1 MMRLKITDSPT
12 SRRVAFVVILL
23 AVFLLG
29 WVLRGGGPTDTA
41 ADGQDLAAADNEPTT
56 WTCSMHPNIQLPE
69 PGQCPICF
77 MDLIPVVQQQ
87 GEDLGPSDLVMSEA
101 AAALAEIRT
110 EPVQRMFVTKQVRL
124 VGKVAYD
131 ETRTRSITARVPGRL
146 EKLYV
151 DFTGRTVRRGEKLA
165 AIYSPELYAAQ
176 AELKAA
182 LRGVQSTSGGDQ
194 SSRRSA
200 EATLTSVRDRLRLW
214 GLDDDQIAALEESDT
229 VSDQLTIRAP
239 LGGVVVR
246 KDAVE
251 GRYVKVG
258 SPLYAIADLS
268 QVWVTLAAYESD
280 LIWLRQRQRVA
291 FTAPALP
298 GHEFAGEIVFIDQ
311 ILDDRTRTVE
321 VRIAVDNENGA
332 LKPGMLV
339 HAAAEVTLDAAGDPM
354 NERTVASAG
363 DPDSVRG
370 VEGAQPPLVVP
381 ASAPLWTGARSV
393 VYVRLRGRAEPT
405 FSGREVILGP
415 RAGHY
420 YLVVSGLVEGEQVV
434 TNGNFK
440 IDSALQIQARPSM
453 MNPIGGGPAPQ
464 HQHGDLGG
472 GGSGLSGG
480 DSKPGAVGPTH
491 HTDAVTADSGPLA
504 APTCFV
510 ERLGD
515 ILAAYMPLQ
524 TALAGDDDTAALAAA
539 DGVVA
544 AVASVSCAEEH
555 LPEGSQEVWREVYDH
570 LVRAAAQV
578 QRADAIAPRRLALQP
593 LSDNLWTALT
603 RFGHAADDTV
613 RLFHC
618 PMAMGG
624 AGADWIQLDAT
635 TANPYYG
642 SAMLRCGSQTELLA
656 QPGSGDPHAGHAHG
670 EG

>member
-1 MMRLKITDSPT
+1 MRPKIIDSST
-12 SRRVAFVVILL
+12 SRRIAFVVTLS
-23 AVFLLG
+23 AVFFLG
-29 WVLRGGGPTDTA
+29 WALRGGGPIDTA
-41 ADGQDLAAADNEPTT
+41 ANGHDQVAADSGPTT
-56 WTCSMHPNIQLPE
+56 WACSMHPNIQLPE

-77 MDLIPVVQQQ
+77 MDLIPVAQEQ
-87 GEDLGPSDLVMSEA
+87 GEGLGPSDLVMSEA
-101 AAALAEIRT
+101 AAALAEIST

-176 AELKAA
+176 AELKTA
-182 LRGVQSTSGGDQ
+182 LRGVQAASGGDP
-194 SSRRSA
+194 SLRRSA

-214 GLDDDQIAALEESDT
+214 GLDDDQIAALEKSDT

-280 LIWLRQRQRVA
+280 LVWLRQRQRVA

-298 GHEFAGEIVFIDQ
+298 GREFAGEIIFIDQ

-321 VRIAVDNENGA
+321 VRIAVDNESGA

-339 HAAAEVTLDAAGDPM
+339 HAAAEVTLDAAGDPVDK
-354 NERTVASAG
+354 RTVASAG
-363 DPDSVRG
+363 GPDAVCG
-370 VEGAQPPLVVP
+370 VETGQPPLVVP

-453 MNPIGGGPAPQ
+453 MNP
-464 HQHGDLGG
+464 
-472 GGSGLSGG
+472 
-480 DSKPGAVGPTH
+480 GAVDTEH
-491 HTDAVTADSGPLA
+491 HTDAMTAGSGPLE

-510 ERLGD
+510 ERLDD
-515 ILAAYMPLQ
+515 ILAAYLPLQ

-555 LPEGSQEVWREVYDH
+555 LPDGSQEVWREIYDH

-624 AGADWIQLDAT
+624 AGADWIQLDET

-642 SAMLRCGSQTELLA
+642 SSMLRCGSQTELLA
-656 QPGSGDPHAGHAHG
+656 QPGTGDPHAGHVHG